1 MKSIIIMFM
10 LCLVAVTVSAQGIIR
25 RPAATKPKPTA
36 TKPKPTATKPKPTVR
51 KPQSRGSS
59 AVRPKPAQPK
69 KADPINSLAEPLRSH
84 LKKLVADMVLVEG
97 GTYMMGNPNG
107 DWDDEYCIDVPHK
120 VTLSSFYI
128 CKYEVTEA
136 LWTAVMGSNPSDH
149 KLGGNYPVE
158 RVNWYDCQD
167 FVEKLSELTG
177 RHFRLPTEAE
187 WEYAARGGKRSRGYR
202 YSGSYNLDEIGWYA
216 DNSRAYSWYTLGT
229 KKEVGTK
236 KPNEQGLYDM
246 TGNVAEWCQDKL
258 GNDYYRHSPTT
269 NPQGPDMSSEK
280 DNRCFRGGSVCDND
294 KYDYLKVYHRPRGG
308 MPPEIKSFYIG
319 LRLAMSVN

>member
-1 MKSIIIMFM
+1 MKSIIILFM
-10 LCLVAVTVSAQGIIR
+10 SCLVAVTVSAQGIIR

-36 TKPKPTATKPKPTVR
+36 TKPKPTVR

-59 AVRPKPAQPK
+59 AIRPKPAQPK

-84 LKKLVADMVLVEG
+84 LKKLMADMVLVEG
-97 GTYMMGNPNG
+97 GTYMMGNPDRDRN
-107 DWDDEYCIDVPHK
+107 DEYAKDVPHE

-136 LWTAVMGSNPSDH
+136 LWTAVMGSNPS
-149 KLGGNYPVE
+149 KYPLGDNYPVE
-158 RVNWYDCQD
+158 QVNWYDCQD

-202 YSGSYNLDEIGWYA
+202 YSGSYNLDEIGWHVGNAHHYK
-216 DNSRAYSWYTLGT
+216 R
-229 KKEVGTK
+229 EVGTK
-236 KPNEQGLYDM
+236 KPNELGLYDM
-246 TGNVAEWCQDKL
+246 TGNVSEWCQDKL
-258 GNDYYRHSPTT
+258 DIEYYHHSPSI
-269 NPQGPDMSSEK
+269 NPQGPDRSTYK
-280 DNRCFRGGSVCDND
+280 DNRCFRGGSVWDD
-294 KYDYLKVYHRPRGG
+294 EKYDELKVYTRNSSG
-308 MPPEIKSFYIG
+308 MPPEEKYGHLG

>member
-1 MKSIIIMFM
+1 MKSIVIMLM
-10 LCLVAVTVSAQGIIR
+10 SCLVAVTVSAQGIIR
-25 RPAATKPKPTA
+25 RPA
-36 TKPKPTATKPKPTVR
+36 ATKPKPTVR

-84 LKKLVADMVLVEG
+84 LKKLMADMVLVEG
-97 GTYMMGNPNG
+97 GTYMMGNPDRDRN
-107 DWDDEYCIDVPHK
+107 DEYAKDVPHE

-136 LWTAVMGSNPSDH
+136 LWTAVMGSNPSRH
-149 KLGGNYPVE
+149 KLGDNYPVE
-158 RVNWYDCQD
+158 QVNWYDCQD

-202 YSGSYNLDEIGWYA
+202 YSGSYALDEIGWHVGNAHYYK
-216 DNSRAYSWYTLGT
+216 R
-229 KKEVGTK
+229 EVGTK
-236 KPNEQGLYDM
+236 KPNELGLYDM
-246 TGNVAEWCQDKL
+246 TGNVREWCQDKHSD
-258 GNDYYRHSPTT
+258 DYYRHSPAI
-269 NPQGPDMSSEK
+269 NPQGPDRSTSK
-280 DNRCFRGGSVCDND
+280 DNRCLRGGSVWDDD
-294 KYDYLKVYHRPRGG
+294 KYDELKVYTRNTG
-308 MPPEIKSFYIG
+308 MPPEEKYGHLG

>member
-1 MKSIIIMFM
+1 MS
-10 LCLVAVTVSAQGIIR
+10 CLVAVTVSAQGIIR
-25 RPAATKPKPTA
+25 RPAA

-84 LKKLVADMVLVEG
+84 LKKLMADMVLVEG
-97 GTYMMGNPNG
+97 GTYMMGNPDRDRNH
-107 DWDDEYCIDVPHK
+107 EYAEDVPHE

-136 LWTAVMGSNPSDH
+136 LWTAVMGSNPSRH
-149 KLGGNYPVE
+149 PLGDNYPVE
-158 RVNWYDCQD
+158 QVSWYDCQD

-187 WEYAARGGKRSRGYR
+187 WEYAARGGQRSRGYR
-202 YSGSYNLDEIGWYA
+202 YSGSYNLDEIGWYEGNA
-216 DNSRAYSWYTLGT
+216 DHKR
-229 KKEVGTK
+229 EVGTK
-236 KPNEQGLYDM
+236 KPNELGLYDM
-246 TGNVAEWCQDKL
+246 TGNVDEWCQDKL
-258 GNDYYRHSPTT
+258 GTDYYHHSPSI
-269 NPQGPDMSSEK
+269 NPQGPDRSTFK
-280 DNRCFRGGSVCDND
+280 DHRCFRGGSICDHD
-294 KYDYLKVYHRPRGG
+294 KYDYLKVYKRNSSGL
-308 MPPEIKSFYIG
+308 PPESKYFNLG

>member
-1 MKSIIIMFM
+1 MKSIIIMLM
-10 LCLVAVTVSAQGIIR
+10 SCLVAVTVSAQGIIR
-25 RPAATKPKPTA
+25 RPA
-36 TKPKPTATKPKPTVR
+36 ATKPKPTVR

-84 LKKLVADMVLVEG
+84 LKKLMADMVLVEG
-97 GTYMMGNPNG
+97 GTYMMGNPDRDRN
-107 DWDDEYCIDVPHK
+107 DEYAKDVPHE

-136 LWTAVMGSNPSDH
+136 LWTAVMGSNPSRD
-149 KLGGNYPVE
+149 KLGDNYPVE

-202 YSGSYNLDEIGWYA
+202 YSGSYALDEIGWHVGNAHYYK
-216 DNSRAYSWYTLGT
+216 R
-229 KKEVGTK
+229 EVGTK
-236 KPNEQGLYDM
+236 KPNELGLYDM
-246 TGNVAEWCQDKL
+246 TGNVSEWCQDKL
-258 GNDYYRHSPTT
+258 DIEYYHHSPSI
-269 NPQGPDMSSEK
+269 NPQGPDRSTYK
-280 DNRCFRGGSVCDND
+280 DNRCFRGGSFCDD
-294 KYDYLKVYHRPRGG
+294 EKYDELKVYTRNTG
-308 MPPEIKSFYIG
+308 MPPEEKYGHLG

>member
-1 MKSIIIMFM
+1 MKSIVIILMS
-10 LCLVAVTVSAQGIIR
+10 CLVAVTVSAQGIIR
-25 RPAATKPKPTA
+25 RPA
-36 TKPKPTATKPKPTVR
+36 ATKPKPTVR

-84 LKKLVADMVLVEG
+84 LKKLMADMVLVEG
-97 GTYMMGNPNG
+97 GTYMMGDPNG
-107 DWDDEYCIDVPHK
+107 DWDNEYCIEVPHK

-136 LWTAVMGSNPSDH
+136 LWTAVMGSNPSRD
-149 KLGGNYPVE
+149 KLGDNYPVE
-158 RVNWYDCQD
+158 QVNWYDCQD

-202 YSGSYNLDEIGWYA
+202 YSGSYALDEIGWHVGNAHYYK
-216 DNSRAYSWYTLGT
+216 R
-229 KKEVGTK
+229 EVGTK
-236 KPNEQGLYDM
+236 KPNELGLYDM
-246 TGNVAEWCQDKL
+246 TGNVCEWCQDKL
-258 GNDYYRHSPTT
+258 DTEYYHHSPSI
-269 NPQGPDMSSEK
+269 NPQGPDRSTYK
-280 DNRCFRGGSVCDND
+280 DNRCFRGGSFCDD
-294 KYDYLKVYHRPRGG
+294 EKYDELKVYTRNTG
-308 MPPEIKSFYIG
+308 MPPEEKYGHLG

>member
-1 MKSIIIMFM
+1 MKSIIIMLM
-10 LCLVAVTVSAQGIIR
+10 SCLVAVTVSAQGIIR
-25 RPAATKPKPTA
+25 RPAATKPN
-36 TKPKPTATKPKPTVR
+36 PTATKPKPTVR

-84 LKKLVADMVLVEG
+84 LKKLMADMVLVEG
-97 GTYMMGNPNG
+97 GTYMMGDPNG
-107 DWDDEYCIDVPHK
+107 DWDNEYCIEVPHK

-136 LWTAVMGSNPSDH
+136 LWTAVMGSNPSKYPSGD
-149 KLGGNYPVE
+149 NYPVE
-158 RVNWYDCQD
+158 QVNWYDCQD

-187 WEYAARGGKRSRGYR
+187 WEYAARGGQRSRGYR

-229 KKEVGTK
+229 KKEIGTK

-246 TGNVAEWCQDKL
+246 TGNVAEWCQDKF

-269 NPQGPDMSSEK
+269 NPQGPDRSSEK

>member
-1 MKSIIIMFM
+1 M
-10 LCLVAVTVSAQGIIR
+10 
-25 RPAATKPKPTA
+25 
-36 TKPKPTATKPKPTVR
+36 
-51 KPQSRGSS
+51 
-59 AVRPKPAQPK
+59 
-69 KADPINSLAEPLRSH
+69 
-84 LKKLVADMVLVEG
+84 ADMVLVEG
-97 GTYMMGNPNG
+97 GTYMMGNP
-107 DWDDEYCIDVPHK
+107 DWDRNDEYAEDVPHE

-149 KLGGNYPVE
+149 KLGDNYPVE

-187 WEYAARGGKRSRGYR
+187 WEYAARGGQRSRGYR
-202 YSGSYNLDEIGWYA
+202 YSGSYNLDEIGWHVG
-216 DNSRAYSWYTLGT
+216 NTHRN

-236 KPNEQGLYDM
+236 KPNELGLYDM
-246 TGNVAEWCQDKL
+246 TGNVNEWCQDKF

-269 NPQGPDMSSEK
+269 NPQGPDRSSEK
-280 DNRCFRGGSVCDND
+280 DNRCQRGGSVCDD
-294 KYDYLKVYHRPRGG
+294 DQYDYLKVYHRPRGG
-308 MPPEIKSFYIG
+308 LPPESKYFMDG

>member
-1 MKSIIIMFM
+1 MKSIVIILMS
-10 LCLVAVTVSAQGIIR
+10 CLVAVTVSAQGIIR
-25 RPAATKPKPTA
+25 RPA
-36 TKPKPTATKPKPTVR
+36 ATKPKPTVR

-84 LKKLVADMVLVEG
+84 LKKLMADMVLVEG

-136 LWTAVMGSNPSDH
+136 LWTAVMGSNPS
-149 KLGGNYPVE
+149 KYPLGDNYPVE
-158 RVNWYDCQD
+158 QVNWYDCQD

-177 RHFRLPTEAE
+177 HHFRLPTEAE
-187 WEYAARGGKRSRGYR
+187 WEYAARGGQRSRGYR
-202 YSGSYNLDEIGWYA
+202 YSGSYALDEIGWHVGNAHHYK
-216 DNSRAYSWYTLGT
+216 R
-229 KKEVGTK
+229 EVGTK
-236 KPNEQGLYDM
+236 KPNELGLYDM
-246 TGNVAEWCQDKL
+246 TGNVNEWCQDKF

-269 NPQGPDMSSEK
+269 NPQGPDRSSEK
-280 DNRCFRGGSVCDND
+280 DNRCQRGGSVCDDD

-308 MPPEIKSFYIG
+308 LPPESKYFMDG

>member
-10 LCLVAVTVSAQGIIR
+10 SCLVAVTVSAQGIIR
-25 RPAATKPKPTA
+25 RPAA

-84 LKKLVADMVLVEG
+84 LKKLMADMVLVEG
-97 GTYMMGNPNG
+97 GTYMMGNPDRDRNH
-107 DWDDEYCIDVPHK
+107 EYAEDVPHE

-136 LWTAVMGSNPSDH
+136 LWTAVMGSNPSRH
-149 KLGGNYPVE
+149 PLGDNYPVE
-158 RVNWYDCQD
+158 QVSWYDCQD

-187 WEYAARGGKRSRGYR
+187 WEYAARGGQRSRGYR
-202 YSGSYNLDEIGWYA
+202 YSGSYNLDEIGWYEGNA
-216 DNSRAYSWYTLGT
+216 DHKR
-229 KKEVGTK
+229 EVGTK
-236 KPNEQGLYDM
+236 KPNELGLYDM
-246 TGNVAEWCQDKL
+246 TGNVDEWCQDKL
-258 GNDYYRHSPTT
+258 GTDYYHHSPSI
-269 NPQGPDMSSEK
+269 NPQGPDRSTFK
-280 DNRCFRGGSVCDND
+280 DHRCFRGGSICDHD
-294 KYDYLKVYHRPRGG
+294 KYDYLKVYKRNSSGL
-308 MPPEIKSFYIG
+308 PPESKYFNLG

>member
-1 MKSIIIMFM
+1 M
-10 LCLVAVTVSAQGIIR
+10 LMSCLVAVTVSAQGIIR
-25 RPAATKPKPTA
+25 RPA
-36 TKPKPTATKPKPTVR
+36 ATKPKPTVR

-84 LKKLVADMVLVEG
+84 LKKLMADMVLVEG
-97 GTYMMGNPNG
+97 GTYMMGNPDRDRN
-107 DWDDEYCIDVPHK
+107 DEYAKDVPHE

-149 KLGGNYPVE
+149 KLGDNYPVE

-202 YSGSYNLDEIGWYA
+202 YSGSYALDEIGWHVGNAHYYK
-216 DNSRAYSWYTLGT
+216 R
-229 KKEVGTK
+229 EVGTK
-236 KPNEQGLYDM
+236 KPNELGLYDM
-246 TGNVAEWCQDKL
+246 TGNVCEWCQDKL
-258 GNDYYRHSPTT
+258 DTEYYHHSPSI
-269 NPQGPDMSSEK
+269 NPQGPDRSTYK
-280 DNRCFRGGSVCDND
+280 DNRCFRGGSVCDDD
-294 KYDYLKVYHRPRGG
+294 KYDRLKVYTRFSSG
-308 MPPEIKSFYIG
+308 MPPEEKSFYIG

>member
-1 MKSIIIMFM
+1 MKSIIIMLM
-10 LCLVAVTVSAQGIIR
+10 SCLVAVTVSAQGIIR
-25 RPAATKPKPTA
+25 RPA
-36 TKPKPTATKPKPTVR
+36 ATKPKPTVR

-69 KADPINSLAEPLRSH
+69 KADPINSLAEPLRTH

-97 GTYMMGNPNG
+97 GTYTMGNPDRDKN
-107 DWDDEYCIDVPHK
+107 DEYAKDVPHE

-136 LWTAVMGSNPSDH
+136 LWTAVMGSNPSKYPSGD
-149 KLGGNYPVE
+149 NYPVE
-158 RVNWYDCQD
+158 QVNWYDCQD

-202 YSGSYNLDEIGWYA
+202 YSGSYALDEIGWHVGNAHHYK
-216 DNSRAYSWYTLGT
+216 R
-229 KKEVGTK
+229 EVGTK
-236 KPNEQGLYDM
+236 KPNELGLYDM
-246 TGNVAEWCQDKL
+246 TGNVSEWCQDKL
-258 GNDYYRHSPTT
+258 DIEYYHHSPSI
-269 NPQGPDMSSEK
+269 NPQGPDRSTYK
-280 DNRCFRGGSVCDND
+280 DNRCFRGGSFCDD
-294 KYDYLKVYHRPRGG
+294 EKYDELKVYTRNTG
-308 MPPEIKSFYIG
+308 MPPEEKYGHLG

>member
-1 MKSIIIMFM
+1 MKSIIIILMS
-10 LCLVAVTVSAQGIIR
+10 CLVAVTVSAQGIIR
-25 RPAATKPKPTA
+25 RPA
-36 TKPKPTATKPKPTVR
+36 ATKPKPTVR

-84 LKKLVADMVLVEG
+84 LKKLMADMVLVEG
-97 GTYMMGNPNG
+97 GTYMMGNPDRDRN
-107 DWDDEYCIDVPHK
+107 DEYAKDVPHE

-136 LWTAVMGSNPSDH
+136 LWTAVMGSNPSDK
-149 KLGGNYPVE
+149 KLGDNYPVE

-187 WEYAARGGKRSRGYR
+187 WEYAARGGQRSRGYR
-202 YSGSYNLDEIGWYA
+202 YSGSYNLDEIGWHVGNA
-216 DNSRAYSWYTLGT
+216 HRN

-236 KPNEQGLYDM
+236 KPNELGLYDM
-246 TGNVAEWCQDKL
+246 TGNVSEWCQDKL
-258 GNDYYRHSPTT
+258 DIEYYHHSPSI
-269 NPQGPDMSSEK
+269 NPQGPDRSTYK
-280 DNRCFRGGSVCDND
+280 DNRCFRGGSFCDD
-294 KYDYLKVYHRPRGG
+294 EKYDELKVYTRNSG
-308 MPPEIKSFYIG
+308 MPPEEKYGHLG

>member
-1 MKSIIIMFM
+1 MKSIIIMLM
-10 LCLVAVTVSAQGIIR
+10 SCLVAVTVSAQGIIR

-36 TKPKPTATKPKPTVR
+36 TKPKPTVR

-59 AVRPKPAQPK
+59 AVRPKPAHPK

-84 LKKLVADMVLVEG
+84 LKKLMADMVLVEG
-97 GTYMMGNPNG
+97 GTYMMGDPNG
-107 DWDDEYCIDVPHK
+107 DWDNEYCIEVPHK

-136 LWTAVMGSNPSDH
+136 LWTAVMGSNPS
-149 KLGGNYPVE
+149 KYPLGDNYPVE
-158 RVNWYDCQD
+158 QVNWYDCQD

-202 YSGSYNLDEIGWYA
+202 YSGSYALDEIGWHA
-216 DNSRAYSWYTLGT
+216 GNAKRYSWSSLGD

-236 KPNEQGLYDM
+236 KPNELGLYDM
-246 TGNVAEWCQDKL
+246 TGNKQNSNK
-258 GNDYYRHSPTT
+258 
-269 NPQGPDMSSEK
+269 
-280 DNRCFRGGSVCDND
+280 F
-294 KYDYLKVYHRPRGG
+294 LK
-308 MPPEIKSFYIG
+308 
-319 LRLAMSVN
+319 

>member
-1 MKSIIIMFM
+1 MKSIVIILMS
-10 LCLVAVTVSAQGIIR
+10 CLVAVTVSAQGIIR
-25 RPAATKPKPTA
+25 RPA
-36 TKPKPTATKPKPTVR
+36 ATKPKPTVR

-84 LKKLVADMVLVEG
+84 LKKLMADMVLVEG
-97 GTYMMGNPNG
+97 GTYMMGNPDRDRN
-107 DWDDEYCIDVPHK
+107 DEYAKDVPHE

-136 LWTAVMGSNPSDH
+136 LWTAVMGSNPSRD
-149 KLGGNYPVE
+149 KLGDNYPVE
-158 RVNWYDCQD
+158 QVNWYDCQD

-202 YSGSYNLDEIGWYA
+202 YSGSYALDEIGWHVGNAHYYK
-216 DNSRAYSWYTLGT
+216 R
-229 KKEVGTK
+229 EVGTK
-236 KPNEQGLYDM
+236 KPNELGLYDM
-246 TGNVAEWCQDKL
+246 TGNVCEWCQDKL
-258 GNDYYRHSPTT
+258 DTEYYHHSPSI
-269 NPQGPDMSSEK
+269 NPQGPDRSTYK
-280 DNRCFRGGSVCDND
+280 DNRCFRGGSFCDD
-294 KYDYLKVYHRPRGG
+294 EKYDELKVYTRNTG
-308 MPPEIKSFYIG
+308 MPPEEKYGHLG

>member
-1 MKSIIIMFM
+1 MKSIVIILMS
-10 LCLVAVTVSAQGIIR
+10 CLVAVTVSAQGIIR
-25 RPAATKPKPTA
+25 RPA
-36 TKPKPTATKPKPTVR
+36 ATKPKPTVR

-84 LKKLVADMVLVEG
+84 LKKLMADMVLVEG
-97 GTYMMGNPNG
+97 GTYMMGNPDRDRN
-107 DWDDEYCIDVPHK
+107 DEYAKDVPHE

-136 LWTAVMGSNPSDH
+136 LWTAVMGSNPSRH
-149 KLGGNYPVE
+149 KLGDNYPVE
-158 RVNWYDCQD
+158 QVNWYDCQD

-202 YSGSYNLDEIGWYA
+202 YSGSYALDEIGWHVGNAHYYK
-216 DNSRAYSWYTLGT
+216 R
-229 KKEVGTK
+229 EVGTK
-236 KPNEQGLYDM
+236 KPNELGLYDM
-246 TGNVAEWCQDKL
+246 TGNVSEWCQDKL
-258 GNDYYRHSPTT
+258 DIEYYHHSPSI
-269 NPQGPDMSSEK
+269 NPQGSDRSTYK
-280 DNRCFRGGSVCDND
+280 DNRCFRGGSFCDD
-294 KYDYLKVYHRPRGG
+294 EKYDELKVYTRNTG
-308 MPPEIKSFYIG
+308 MPPEEKYGHLG

>member
-1 MKSIIIMFM
+1 MKSIVIMLM
-10 LCLVAVTVSAQGIIR
+10 SCLVAVTVSAQGIIR

-36 TKPKPTATKPKPTVR
+36 TKPKPTVR

-59 AVRPKPAQPK
+59 AVRPKPAHPK
-69 KADPINSLAEPLRSH
+69 KVDPINSLAEPLRSH
-84 LKKLVADMVLVEG
+84 LKKLMADMVLVEG
-97 GTYMMGNPNG
+97 GTYMMGDPNG
-107 DWDDEYCIDVPHK
+107 DWDNEYCIEVPHK

-136 LWTAVMGSNPSDH
+136 LWTAVMGSNPSKYPSGD
-149 KLGGNYPVE
+149 NYPVE
-158 RVNWYDCQD
+158 QVNWYDCQD

-202 YSGSYNLDEIGWYA
+202 YSGSYNLDEIGWHA
-216 DNSRAYSWYTLGT
+216 GNAKSDSWRTFGD

-236 KPNEQGLYDM
+236 KPNELGLYDM
-246 TGNVAEWCQDKL
+246 TGNVSEWCQDKL
-258 GNDYYRHSPTT
+258 DIEYYHHSPSI
-269 NPQGPDMSSEK
+269 NPQGPDRSTYK
-280 DNRCFRGGSVCDND
+280 DNRCFRGGSVCDDD
-294 KYDYLKVYHRPRGG
+294 KYDRLKVYTRFSSG
-308 MPPEIKSFYIG
+308 MPPEEKSFYIG

>member
-1 MKSIIIMFM
+1 MKSIVIMLM
-10 LCLVAVTVSAQGIIR
+10 SCLVAVTVSAQGIIR
-25 RPAATKPKPTA
+25 RPA
-36 TKPKPTATKPKPTVR
+36 ATKPKPTVR

-84 LKKLVADMVLVEG
+84 LKKLMADMVLVEG
-97 GTYMMGNPNG
+97 GTYMMGNPDRDRN
-107 DWDDEYCIDVPHK
+107 DEYAKDVPHE

-136 LWTAVMGSNPSDH
+136 LWTAVMGSNPSRH
-149 KLGGNYPVE
+149 KLGDNYPVE
-158 RVNWYDCQD
+158 QVNWYDCQD

-202 YSGSYNLDEIGWYA
+202 YSGSYALDEIGWHVGNAHYYK
-216 DNSRAYSWYTLGT
+216 R
-229 KKEVGTK
+229 EVGTK
-236 KPNEQGLYDM
+236 KPNELGLYDM
-246 TGNVAEWCQDKL
+246 TGNVSEWCQDKL
-258 GNDYYRHSPTT
+258 DIEYYHHSPSI
-269 NPQGPDMSSEK
+269 NPQGADRSTYK
-280 DNRCFRGGSVCDND
+280 DNRCFRGGSFCDEE
-294 KYDYLKVYHRPRGG
+294 KYDELKVYTRNTG
-308 MPPEIKSFYIG
+308 MPPEEKYGHLG